1 MVLTG
6 AIPALGGTPTMIGY
20 GMAKA
25 AVHQLVL
32 SLAAKGSGLPETA
45 KAIAILPLTLDTP
58 GNRQFKR
65 PLDTQNWTPCETVAE
80 YVANEICW
88 RRPCF

>member
-1 MVLTG
+1 
-6 AIPALGGTPTMIGY
+6 MIGY

-32 SLAAKGSGLPETA
+32 SQAAKGSGLPETA